1 MISCDITDEFT
12 RAASKL
18 ELGQLVRHKCFSLFD
33 AVGALE
39 IMDSKMDSGY
49 LGGGENHAQALED
62 DYDVMRELR
71 PEEVLGIMDQLLC
84 HEMAWHMGHPL
95 SQTLFTSIYL
105 DRLLWP
111 SPVSFDDARFGRDQK
126 PDARDVERDRPWAHL
141 VLRVYCLALVKA
153 CDLVLARV
161 TSECYY
167 EEEDFVTLLFNRSL
181 LSVFDLD
188 HFYPV
193 LDRAVTWLSEQE
205 GKIDVALQQ
214 ALVDRLEFR
223 RNFLVALGQDVV
235 VMKEPF
241 KACLAHVLRIE
252 KSIPLGEPVP
262 DAFSLKI
269 QRRLAS
275 TMPPRPMVNISA
287 AAAMDHLRRFCQD
300 AIDTQEI
307 LDYNG
312 PYNLRVSVQALMS
325 RRPQPSVYIR
335 ALLQTFIAS
344 DRKVLGRVAVQQC
357 LYDDLAELVLP
368 YSPLLQGS
376 MDDVEAPSDPRFQ
389 MARHMEGFVRRASQP
404 FVDGFRTA
412 CLNRCRVRRML
423 CHTII
428 EWDNLQVEAEE
439 LDAHL
444 RTLTLEAPLMT
455 PGGPPTYSYPLS
467 SWAYHEKLRQLRLII
482 QLGFELTIYS
492 PEEFPGMFWYLSH
505 LCSTHIA
512 HLDRIRTFVTAAS
525 TQPQPKS
532 KHRSGERKR
541 AFKRTLDRLDRHTT
555 HLVAIEALALALHA
569 LYVLLDR
576 HGLLP
581 RTRSCHAYSNARL
594 RYELRMKPFLPIL
607 LPELVPFDIY
617 EREAA
622 LHGDSDAVV
631 LSRALTSV
639 GEARKAWEGV
649 LSHGAFLPPSSP
661 SRREAAP
668 PSTVDRSATEE
679 DWLRDVKD
687 SLRACIGASIAIGTV
702 RQALSM
708 QAGTRPS
715 SDSAVGA
722 DGGDGDGEGD
732 GRDRGRVVPFRVEI
746 PEVGRK
752 GRWHACWAVPQ
763 VSEVPAV

>member
-1 MISCDITDEFT
+1 
-12 RAASKL
+12 
-18 ELGQLVRHKCFSLFD
+18 
-33 AVGALE
+33 
-39 IMDSKMDSGY
+39 
-49 LGGGENHAQALED
+49 
-62 DYDVMRELR
+62 
-71 PEEVLGIMDQLLC
+71 
-84 HEMAWHMGHPL
+84 
-95 SQTLFTSIYL
+95 
-105 DRLLWP
+105 
-111 SPVSFDDARFGRDQK
+111 
-126 PDARDVERDRPWAHL
+126 
-141 VLRVYCLALVKA
+141 
-153 CDLVLARV
+153 
-161 TSECYY
+161 
-167 EEEDFVTLLFNRSL
+167 
-181 LSVFDLD
+181 
-188 HFYPV
+188 
-193 LDRAVTWLSEQE
+193 
-205 GKIDVALQQ
+205 
-214 ALVDRLEFR
+214 
-223 RNFLVALGQDVV
+223 
-235 VMKEPF
+235 
-241 KACLAHVLRIE
+241 
-252 KSIPLGEPVP
+252 
-262 DAFSLKI
+262 
-269 QRRLAS
+269 
-275 TMPPRPMVNISA
+275 
-287 AAAMDHLRRFCQD
+287 
-300 AIDTQEI
+300 
-307 LDYNG
+307 
-312 PYNLRVSVQALMS
+312 
-325 RRPQPSVYIR
+325 
-335 ALLQTFIAS
+335 
-344 DRKVLGRVAVQQC
+344 
-357 LYDDLAELVLP
+357 
-368 YSPLLQGS
+368 
-376 MDDVEAPSDPRFQ
+376 
-389 MARHMEGFVRRASQP
+389 
-404 FVDGFRTA
+404 
-412 CLNRCRVRRML
+412 ML

-428 EWDNLQVEAEE
+428 EWDNLQVEVEE

-455 PGGPPTYSYPLS
+455 PGSPPTYSYPLS

-541 AFKRTLDRLDRHTT
+541 AFKRTLDLLDRHTT

-702 RQALSM
+702 RQALSI
-708 QAGTRPS
+708 QAGSRPL
-715 SDSAVGA
+715 DSVVGE
-722 DGGDGDGEGD
+722 DGGGGDGEGD
-732 GRDRGRVVPFRVEI
+732 GRDGGRVVPFRVEI

-763 VSEVPAV
+763 VSEMPAV